1 MRENRAI
8 ERART
13 PFTVGEDEIDA
24 KIDELLEDLK
34 PYAHL
39 DLLRELFVTGVKLA
53 REDCSRGDLK
63 IIRTSIK
70 ELRHAFRLFA
80 EYRAAPKVSIFG
92 SARSLPGE
100 ADFETGVRFGR
111 RIAELGYMVVTGA
124 GSGIMAAGNL
134 GAGRDNSFGL
144 NILLPF
150 EQLANETIDNDP
162 KLINFRYFFTRKLFF
177 VKESHALVLLPGGF
191 GTQDEGFETL
201 TLIQT
206 GKAEPKPV
214 VMLDAP
220 GGRYW
225 QAWKEFVV
233 SQMLEK
239 GRISPEDESLYCIT
253 DDVEEACREITSFY
267 RRYHSSRY
275 VDRKQKLVIRTKTPV
290 DDRTVKI
297 LNQKF
302 SDILVA
308 GEIEPC
314 DPFPEESDE
323 PEVMELPRLAVP
335 FNQRQFGRLRQ
346 LIDTINR
353 FG

>member
-1 MRENRAI
+1 MRENRASD
-8 ERART
+8 RPRP
-13 PFTVGEDEIDA
+13 PFSVGEEEIDA
-24 KIDELLEDLK
+24 KIDELLDSLM
-34 PYAHL
+34 PYDNL
-39 DLLRELFVTGVKLA
+39 DLLRELYVTGAKLA
-53 REDCSRGDLK
+53 RENCSRGDLK
-63 IIRTSIK
+63 IIRTSTK

-80 EYRAAPKVSIFG
+80 QYRHAPKVSIFG
-92 SARSLPGE
+92 SARSLPGDD
-100 ADFETGVRFGR
+100 DFETGVRFGR

-134 GAGRDNSFGL
+134 GAGREMSFGL

-150 EQLANETIDNDP
+150 EQLANETIDNDS

-206 GKAEPKPV
+206 GKADPKPV
-214 VMLDAP
+214 VMLDSP
-220 GGRYW
+220 GGSYW
-225 QAWKEFVV
+225 QAWREFVV
-233 SQMLEK
+233 TQMLDK
-239 GRISPEDESLYCIT
+239 GRISPEDESLYFIT
-253 DDVEEACREITSFY
+253 DSVEAACREITTYY

-275 VDRKQKLVIRTKTPV
+275 VDRKQRLVIRTKTPLDKATLRV
-290 DDRTVKI
+290 

-302 SDILVA
+302 ADILVEGA
-308 GEIEPC
+308 IENC

-323 PEVMELPRLAVP
+323 PELLALPRLVLT
-335 FNQRQFGRLRQ
+335 FNQRNFGRLRQ

>member
-1 MRENRAI
+1 
-8 ERART
+8 
-13 PFTVGEDEIDA
+13 VGEEEIDA
-24 KIDELLEDLK
+24 RIDELLETLK

-39 DLLRELFVTGVKLA
+39 DLLRELFVTGAKLA

-70 ELRHAFRLFA
+70 ELRHSFRLFA
-80 EYRAAPKVSIFG
+80 RYLDAPKVSIFG
-92 SARSLPGE
+92 SARSLPGDD
-100 ADFETGVRFGR
+100 DFETGVRFGR
-111 RIAELGYMVVTGA
+111 RIAQLGYMVVTGA

-134 GAGRDNSFGL
+134 GAGREMSFGL

-150 EQLANETIDNDP
+150 EQMANETIDNDS

-214 VMLDAP
+214 VMLDSP
-220 GGRYW
+220 GGTYW
-225 QAWKEFVV
+225 KAWREFVIT
-233 SQMLEK
+233 QLLKK
-239 GRISPEDESLYCIT
+239 GRISEEDQSLYYIT
-253 DDVEEACREITSFY
+253 ESVEEACKEITTFY

-290 DDRTVKI
+290 DGGTLRV

-302 SDILVA
+302 GDILVA
-308 GEIEPC
+308 GSIERC
-314 DPFPEESDE
+314 DPFPEENDE
-323 PEVMELPRLAVP
+323 PELMALPRLVVP
-335 FNQRQFGRLRQ
+335 FNQRNFGRLRQ